1 MDPSAPGERR
11 FSRESVKPRLAE
23 APPAGRVAAEEE
35 DRGALLDRLERQA
48 ADTGRLEGRVQTLER
63 ALKAEREARRR
74 IADTLKRERK
84 AAEALHQRAERAAAE
99 HVSAADEAKR
109 ARQAAAFS
117 EQQVRLV
124 WAQLSE
130 AERQLAW
137 KSRPLWRKLLRRP
150 PAAP

>member
-1 MDPSAPGERR
+1 M
-11 FSRESVKPRLAE
+11 PRLAE
-23 APPAGRVAAEEE
+23 TPRAGGVAAEEE

-63 ALKAEREARRR
+63 ALKAERDARRR

-84 AAEALHQRAERAAAE
+84 AAEALHTRAERARAEHASAAE
-99 HVSAADEAKR
+99 KAER
-109 ARQAAAFS
+109 MRQAAAFS

-130 AERQLAW
+130 AERRLAW
-137 KSRPLWRKLLRRP
+137 RSRPLWRKLLRRP
-150 PAAP
+150 PSGRAE